1 LTATP
6 DANKENGEASAQS
19 MPRSSIC
26 ALFEAEES
34 GLLRFAFSLTGRR
47 AVAEEIV
54 QEVFLQLH
62 ARWDSVAEPRA
73 WLYRS
78 VRNGAFQ
85 HLRKTRRESLTADAE
100 RDSVADENAET
111 PDDLIAHMETIA
123 NLRSLVDDLPEKDQ
137 RIIQL
142 KYFEGLK
149 YRDISQSTGLTVS
162 NVGFRLHQIMKKLA
176 AGLLP
181 KGDHDQS

>member
-1 LTATP
+1 
-6 DANKENGEASAQS
+6 
-19 MPRSSIC
+19 
-26 ALFEAEES
+26 
-34 GLLRFAFSLTGRR
+34 
-47 AVAEEIV
+47 
-54 QEVFLQLH
+54 
-62 ARWDSVAEPRA
+62 
-73 WLYRS
+73 
-78 VRNGAFQ
+78 
-85 HLRKTRRESLTADAE
+85 
-100 RDSVADENAET
+100 
-111 PDDLIAHMETIA
+111 METIA

>member
-1 LTATP
+1 M
-6 DANKENGEASAQS
+6 SI
-19 MPRSSIC
+19 RS
-26 ALFEAEES
+26 LFETEES

-62 ARWDSVAEPRA
+62 AKWNSVSEPRA

-78 VRNGAFQ
+78 VRNSAFQ
-85 HLRKTRRESLTADAE
+85 HLRKTRRESLQT
-100 RDSVADENAET
+100 DEQRESLIDESNET
-111 PDDLIAHMETIA
+111 PDDLIAHMEIVA
-123 NLRSLVDDLPEKDQ
+123 SLRSLVADLPEKDQ

-162 NVGFRLHQIMKKLA
+162 NVGFRLHQILKKLA

-181 KGDHDQS
+181 KGNHDES

>member
-1 LTATP
+1 MTTKP
-6 DANKENGEASAQS
+6 DANNCSDVGSQKMSI
-19 MPRSSIC
+19 RS
-26 ALFEAEES
+26 LFEAEES

-62 ARWDSVAEPRA
+62 AKWNSVSEPRA

-78 VRNGAFQ
+78 ARNGAFQ
-85 HLRKTRRESLTADAE
+85 HLRKTRRESMQTDE
-100 RDSVADENAET
+100 QRDSLIDESNET
-111 PDDLIAHMETIA
+111 PDDLIAHMEIVA
-123 NLRSLVDDLPEKDQ
+123 NLRTLVADLPEKDQ
-137 RIIQL
+137 KIIQL

-162 NVGFRLHQIMKKLA
+162 NVGFRLHQILKKLA
-176 AGLLP
+176 VGLLP
-181 KGDHDQS
+181 KGNHDES